1 MTESFRWQSHNHKLD
16 EKTLRTWRNFDI
28 SILLLRLQ
36 DDLSDNRQGSQRAH
50 IIARVPTPPPAP
62 SREQL
67 RKRLTEKRAKKCRD
81 R

>member
-16 EKTLRTWRNFDI
+16 EKTLHTWH
-28 SILLLRLQ
+28 
-36 DDLSDNRQGSQRAH
+36 DLSDNRQGSQRAH
-50 IIARVPTPPPAP
+50 IIAPVPTPPPAP